1 MSNDTS
7 YSKSFEEL
15 QEIVAQIEEGS
26 IGIDELSAK
35 VKKAAELIKI
45 CKTKLHSTEEDVQQ
59 ILKDLEST
67 KNQ

>member
-1 MSNDTS
+1 MSNETS
-7 YSKSFEEL
+7 YSKAFEEL

-45 CKTKLHSTEEDVQQ
+45 CKTKLHTTEEDVQQ
-59 ILKDLEST
+59 ILKDLESN

>member
-1 MSNDTS
+1 
-7 YSKSFEEL
+7 
-15 QEIVAQIEEGS
+15 VAQIEEGS

-45 CKTKLHSTEEDVQQ
+45 CKTKLHATEEDVQQ
-59 ILKDLEST
+59 ILKDLESN

>member
-1 MSNDTS
+1 MSNKTS
-7 YSKSFEEL
+7 YSKAFEEL

-45 CKTKLHSTEEDVQQ
+45 CKTKLHATEEDVQQ
-59 ILKDLEST
+59 ILKDLESN